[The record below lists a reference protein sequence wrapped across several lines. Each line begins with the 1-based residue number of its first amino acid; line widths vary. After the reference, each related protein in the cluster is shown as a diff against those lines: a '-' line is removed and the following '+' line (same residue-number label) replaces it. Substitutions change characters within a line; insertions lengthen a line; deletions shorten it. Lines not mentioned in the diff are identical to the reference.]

1 MPDTFTPEQIAQILE
16 EFFKVVGTR
25 QYIGARYVP
34 IFGRKDEESI
44 EWDNTAP
51 YEPLTIV
58 LYQGNSYTSRQFV
71 PVGVEITNQEF
82 WAITGNYNAQVEMY
96 RRETAEARA
105 LAEQVSEDLTAE
117 QTARADAD
125 TSLANDIAAEAQTRA
140 NDIAAEAQTRAN
152 DIAAEAQTR
161 ANDIAAEAQTRAA
174 ADTSLSGR
182 LDTAEES
189 ITNING
195 EINTLKLKDIFVIF
209 GDSWSAFGEGFENWM
224 EYVNIANTLDVE
236 VKNFAIG
243 GAGYLVPGNTIATQ
257 IATANSNMT
266 SEEKARTKYV
276 IMEGGVND
284 TGVSGLTYTNFR
296 NTVRSAITNV
306 ASMFP
311 NAQIIYAPNMCSY
324 AYDATRAGLCMSY
337 FYKMK
342 DDIKWTPGNVKS
354 APILPYFWLGFK
366 YSEVFRADNLHLN
379 RYGAYNFG
387 KCILDACLGMS
398 QDVLKHYYK
407 LGNLLFIYDDTGN
420 VDISGTYDFTG
431 NSGVIELTNEHNEFT
446 EFLYMWTNV
455 SPLMSGTKRNPFWT
469 GMTADCANHGWIR
482 YDGNYVIKANSD
494 YTGNG
499 TAHVFF

>member
-1 MPDTFTPEQIAQILE
+1 MANPFTPEEVSQILE
-16 EFFKVVGTR
+16 AFFAAVGTR

-34 IFGRKDEESI
+34 IFGRKDETSI
-44 EWDNTAP
+44 EWDNSAP

-58 LYQGNSYTSRQFV
+58 LYQGNSYTSRQYV
-71 PVGVEITNQEF
+71 PTGVEITNQEF
-82 WAITGNYNAQVEMY
+82 WANTGNYNAQIEQY

-105 LAEQVSEDLTAE
+105 LAAQVSEDLTAE
-117 QTARADAD
+117 QTARSAAD
-125 TSLANDIAAEAQTRA
+125 TSLANDITAEAQTRA
-140 NDIAAEAQTRAN
+140 E
-152 DIAAEAQTR
+152 
-161 ANDIAAEAQTRAA
+161 
-174 ADTSLSGR
+174 ADTALSRR
-182 LDTAEES
+182 LDTAENA
-189 ITNING
+189 ITTINE
-195 EINTLKLKDIFVIF
+195 EIDTLNLKDIFVIF

-257 IATANSNMT
+257 ISTANSNMT
-266 SEEKARTKYV
+266 SEEKARAKYV

-284 TGVSGLTYTNFR
+284 TGVSGITYTNFR
-296 NTVRSAITNV
+296 NTVRAAIASV
-306 ASMFP
+306 SSMFP

-324 AYDATRAGLCMSY
+324 AFDATRAGMCMSY

-366 YSEVFRADNLHLN
+366 YSEVFRTDNLHLN

-398 QDVLKHYYK
+398 QDVLKHYSK
-407 LGNLLFIYDDTGN
+407 LRNLLFIYDDTGN
-420 VDISGTYDFTG
+420 IDISGTYDFTG
-431 NSGVIELTNEHNEFT
+431 NGGVIELINEHTDFT
-446 EFLYMWTNV
+446 EFLEMWTNV
-455 SPLMSGTKRNPFWT
+455 SPLMNGTKRKPFWT

-482 YDGNYVIKANSD
+482 YDGNFVIKANSD
-494 YTGNG
+494 YTGSG